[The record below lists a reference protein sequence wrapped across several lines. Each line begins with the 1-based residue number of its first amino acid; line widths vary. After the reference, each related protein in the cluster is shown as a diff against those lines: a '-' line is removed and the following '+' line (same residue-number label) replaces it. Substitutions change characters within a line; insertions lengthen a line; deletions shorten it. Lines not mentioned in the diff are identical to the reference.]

1 MIEKRNAN
9 GTWQRVQTKT
19 PQQKQQA
26 PGPPKTFS
34 EVMMAL
40 RGSNKQAIETK
51 GSLLSPTAASV
62 KQRKKPKEVPS
73 IKAQQE
79 ENNIVQQSE
88 STDRQSD
95 EYRLTIAHL
104 EKTNSEL
111 NRSVHEKQDRITELE
126 QEATTVQHQLVEAQ
140 GQLTEARREASQ
152 SRSQLT
158 ATRQE
163 ANQAQRQLA
172 DVRQEA
178 SRSRSQLTATRQE
191 ANQAQRQLAN
201 VRQEASRSR
210 SQLTEARQEANQ
222 AQRQLAETQHQ
233 LAEAQHQAEE
243 AHQRTDDIEHDLRD
257 AEHRL
262 TTSDRVFQD
271 VLQRIMGHV
280 PQSQPFWVVQRA
292 EVTLT
297 DEEIGTGGWASV
309 KVAIFRGQRVA
320 AKCLHPQ
327 IVSAHNIRLFTRE
340 MNMAAQA
347 RHPNLLQFIGAVM
360 EGTPIILTELLPTS
374 LRHIMEQGTRLTRQ
388 QIVSISC
395 DVARA
400 LNYLHLSTPD
410 PIVHRDLSSA
420 NVLLDPYA
428 GIEGWRAK
436 VSDYGSANFV
446 RYAATAVPGNPLYGA
461 PEANDPT
468 KHSPKMDVFSF
479 GVMLVEMVAGE
490 LPDNREELI
499 RTHMHHWPDMV
510 RMVRA
515 CTRHEPQRRLTMN
528 ELITDLRGLNVE

>member
-1 MIEKRNAN
+1 MIILIFIIQLIVIEKRNAD
-9 GTWQRVQTKT
+9 GTWPRSPTGT
-19 PQQKQQA
+19 PQQNQQA
-26 PGPPKTFS
+26 PSPPKTFN

-40 RGSNKQAIETK
+40 RGLNKQAIETK
-51 GSLLSPTAASV
+51 GSLLSPTAASA
-62 KQRKKPKEVPS
+62 KQRKKPKS
-73 IKAQQE
+73 ITAQQE
-79 ENNIVQQSE
+79 KKNVVQQSE
-88 STDRQSD
+88 SIDRQSD
-95 EYRLTIAHL
+95 EYRLTIASL

-140 GQLTEARREASQ
+140 GQLTEARQEASQSRSQLTEARQEANQAQRQLVDVRQEASQSRSQLTEAQQEANQAQRQLANVRQEASQ

-158 ATRQE
+158 A
-163 ANQAQRQLA
+163 A
-172 DVRQEA
+172 
-178 SRSRSQLTATRQE
+178 RQE

-201 VRQEASRSR
+201 VRQEASQSQ

-222 AQRQLAETQHQ
+222 AQRQLAE
-233 LAEAQHQAEE
+233 AQHQAEE
-243 AHQRTDDIEHDLRD
+243 AHQRADDIEHDLRD

-271 VLQRIMGHV
+271 VLQRIMGHI

-297 DEEIGTGGWASV
+297 DEEIDTGGWASV

-347 RHPNLLQFIGAVM
+347 RHPNLLQFVGAVM

-374 LRHIMEQGTRLTRQ
+374 LRCIMEQGTRLTRQ

-395 DVARA
+395 DVA
-400 LNYLHLSTPD
+400 
-410 PIVHRDLSSA
+410 
-420 NVLLDPYA
+420 
-428 GIEGWRAK
+428 
-436 VSDYGSANFV
+436 
-446 RYAATAVPGNPLYGA
+446 
-461 PEANDPT
+461 
-468 KHSPKMDVFSF
+468 
-479 GVMLVEMVAGE
+479 
-490 LPDNREELI
+490 
-499 RTHMHHWPDMV
+499 
-510 RMVRA
+510 
-515 CTRHEPQRRLTMN
+515 
-528 ELITDLRGLNVE
+528 